1 VELAA
6 ILVVIAEC
14 FLFGLMIRTTVGQAL
29 VSWVEEHSSG
39 EVMVFIPAAP
49 PVSVGAVQVVKA
61 ELVEKLD
68 VSMRKVFD
76 CITKLG
82 IGPSTLTSMP
92 QAPARHAKNDG

>member
-1 VELAA
+1 
-6 ILVVIAEC
+6 
-14 FLFGLMIRTTVGQAL
+14 M
-29 VSWVEEHSSG
+29 
-39 EVMVFIPAAP
+39 
-49 PVSVGAVQVVKA
+49 VKA

-76 CITKLG
+76 CITQLG

>member
-1 VELAA
+1 
-6 ILVVIAEC
+6 
-14 FLFGLMIRTTVGQAL
+14 VGQA
-29 VSWVEEHSSG
+29 VGSWAEEHSSC
-39 EVMVFIPAAP
+39 EVTVFIPAAR
-49 PVSVGAVQVVKA
+49 PVSVGAVQVVKTEQA
-61 ELVEKLD
+61 EKLD